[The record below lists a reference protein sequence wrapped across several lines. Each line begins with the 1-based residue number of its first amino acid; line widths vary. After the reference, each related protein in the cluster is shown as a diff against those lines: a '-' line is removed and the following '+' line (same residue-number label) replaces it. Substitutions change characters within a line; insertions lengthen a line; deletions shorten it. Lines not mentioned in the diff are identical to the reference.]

1 MMCDLLI
8 ANENTKFG
16 QPEIN
21 LGVFPAA
28 EELNDY
34 QKLLVK
40 LKLWI

>member
-21 LGVFPAA
+21 LGVFPAV
-28 EELNDY
+28 EDPTITKSY
-34 QKLLVK
+34 WQ
-40 LKLWI
+40 I